1 MKVRLRDL
9 IEKYKRQIII
19 AGIILAAILVLVLLY
34 IFVIGPWIEFKGN
47 EKKFTNAIQ
56 EYYDRN
62 PGYLPKNDGDYRTMT
77 LQDAYDN
84 GMVSET

>member
-19 AGIILAAILVLVLLY
+19 ASIILAVILVLVLLY

-47 EKKFTNAIQ
+47 EKS
-56 EYYDRN
+56 
-62 PGYLPKNDGDYRTMT
+62 LPMPSKNTMTEIRVTYQRTMVII
-77 LQDAYDN
+77 
-84 GMVSET
+84 GR